1 METNIR
7 READGALAGVIG
19 QRSMRRKT
27 APGKRIVYGS
37 CDWRSPPFHGSHM
50 TAQRF
55 TIIAT
60 LAIGVGIGIALE
72 HSNRDV
78 VRPLRASQATSATPQ
93 LVSDPGGLTQ
103 DEATIIRVAREITPT
118 VVSVT
123 QAQGAGS
130 GIIVSRDGVVLT
142 NAHVVGES
150 RTVDVGL
157 ADGRT
162 LRGQVVGRDPTI
174 DVAVVRVSAQ
184 NLPTAPLG
192 DSDKLEVGQ
201 SAIAIGNPLGLERT
215 VTSGVVSAVNRNP
228 RGISLDGLI
237 QTDAAIS
244 PGNSGGPLVDS
255 RGRVIG
261 INTAVLRAP
270 GSEGLGFAIPIGL
283 ATDVAEQVLAT
294 GRVSRAFLGINYRD
308 IDAQLAGQFGLPVDQ
323 GVIVAAVGGG
333 TPADRAGLRPGD
345 IITAVDG
352 TRVTQGGDLRR
363 ALRAHRP

>member
-1 METNIR
+1 
-7 READGALAGVIG
+7 
-19 QRSMRRKT
+19 
-27 APGKRIVYGS
+27 
-37 CDWRSPPFHGSHM
+37 M
-50 TAQRF
+50 TPHRV

-60 LAIGVGIGIALE
+60 LAVGVGIGIALD
-72 HSNRDV
+72 HSSRDV
-78 VRPLRASQATSATPQ
+78 VRPLAASSATAPPFQ
-93 LVSDPGGLTQ
+93 PGDGVAQTQ
-103 DEATIIRVAREITPT
+103 DEATIIRVARTITPT

-123 QAQGAGS
+123 QPEGAGS

-142 NAHVVGES
+142 NAHVVGTS
-150 RTVDVGL
+150 QTVDVGL

-174 DVAVVRVSAQ
+174 DVAVVRVPAE
-184 NLPTAPLG
+184 NLPAAPIG

-261 INTAVLRAP
+261 INTAVLQGA
-270 GSEGLGFAIPIGL
+270 GASGLGFAVPINL
-283 ATDVAEQVLAT
+283 ANDVVRQILTT
-294 GRVSRAFLGINYRD
+294 GKITRAYLGISFAD
-308 IDAQLAGQFGLPVDQ
+308 IEADLAREFGLPVKE
-323 GVIVAAVGGG
+323 GIIVGRVEAGSPAA
-333 TPADRAGLRPGD
+333 RAGIHPQD
-345 IITAVDG
+345 IIVRANDTAIAN
-352 TRVTQGGDLRR
+352 GGDLRKL
-363 ALRAHRP
+363 LRSLAPGATVKVDLVRPAGRTTVSVQLGTAPSS